1 MGLPGRENRRKNK
14 KPAKSK
20 PSKVRKK
27 KEKKLRQSA
36 FGSMFQMKKPLSKSP
51 RQMSTRVEDV
61 FRTNVLQTA
70 EEIEKNMKNDLD
82 TEEVE
87 VELPLAIGAN
97 EWTYLM
103 LPFLNSLIVGFGV
116 IKDKV
121 MIPTRLDGLCYV
133 DEKVYQMRDKFKTD
147 AEYCAQVNN

>member
-1 MGLPGRENRRKNK
+1 MNSKPTKNKNYELPGRENRRKNK

-87 VELPLAIGAN
+87 
-97 EWTYLM
+97 
-103 LPFLNSLIVGFGV
+103 
-116 IKDKV
+116 
-121 MIPTRLDGLCYV
+121 RLV
-133 DEKVYQMRDKFKTD
+133 
-147 AEYCAQVNN
+147 